1 MSKTGRLSWSQLWFA
16 VDGRATR
23 FDFWMRWLVPY
34 FIGAIIAAFVDDAL
48 GTANPTGGPGVVL
61 VIYVLAA
68 LWPNLAV
75 SIKRC
80 HDRNRSGWFVL
91 IGLVPF
97 LNIWLLVELWFLR
110 GTIGANRFGADP
122 LDGVAAAAASITT

>member
-1 MSKTGRLSWSQLWFA
+1 MSKNGRLGWAALWFA

-23 FDFWMRWLVPY
+23 FDYWMRWAVPY
-34 FIGAIIAAFVDDAL
+34 LIGVIIASVLDGVL
-48 GTANPTGGPGVVL
+48 GTANPTGGPGVVMI
-61 VIYVLAA
+61 IYIIVA

-80 HDRNRSGWFVL
+80 HDRGRSGWFVL
-91 IGLVPF
+91 IGFVPF
-97 LNIWLLVELWFLR
+97 LNIWLLVELGFLR